1 MSHSLK
7 LEFQTAGLAEQDAG
21 LLARLVHV
29 SPAVLYSCKVAEDC
43 GTIAVT
49 GNVRRVLGY
58 APEDFTGDPS
68 FWAVR
73 IHPDD
78 SGRVFA
84 EMPHLFR
91 EGEQTIDYRFQ
102 HADGRYIQL
111 RDRMTL
117 ERDAEGHPLRIL
129 GCWLEVADVSR
140 VNLISHTAS
149 ETTRTE
155 TAGGTYA
162 Q

>member
-1 MSHSLK
+1 MSPSLK
-7 LEFQTAGLAEQDAG
+7 FEFQTAGLAAQDAG

-49 GNVRRVLGY
+49 SNVRRVLGY

-73 IHPDD
+73 IHPED

-102 HADGRYIQL
+102 HADGRYVHL

-117 ERDAEGHPLRIL
+117 ERDAEGHPQRIL
-129 GCWLEVADVSR
+129 GCWLELGDAGR
-140 VNLISHTAS
+140 ANFISHTAS
-149 ETTRTE
+149 ETTTTE